1 MIFNKRFGRYTLV
14 KKLAMGGMAEV
25 FLALKRGPDRF
36 ERLVVLKR
44 LHEHL
49 SDDQAVVDMFYS
61 EARLGGLFNHENLIS
76 VFDADVIDGHHTM
89 VMEFVPGQTVDQ
101 LAGRLAQRGRPIPVG
116 LALSIV
122 AEAADGLHSAHTV
135 RDLDGTAMR
144 IVHRDVSPH
153 NIMVGFDGVVRVFDF
168 GVAVAATS
176 GGGGQLAGKTAYM
189 SPEQCKG
196 KDIDARSDVFA
207 LGIVLHE
214 LLTGKPL
221 FKRDNHI
228 KSLRAI
234 TEDEV
239 PAPSTVR
246 TDVTPEVD
254 AIVLKALAR
263 DPNQR
268 YETAHALQ
276 LALAGHLA
284 STNGLV
290 VAHGALGL
298 LVNELFE
305 AEKSETRVVI
315 EKILLA
321 PETSEATIDLSTFD
335 LKAESGSE
343 DGIHIDAAGTS
354 PLAPALT
361 LETGPVDIIGPV
373 GGPASIAMAGQLKR
387 ARRMNSIMAFVAL
400 VALASAAAAW
410 VFQPGASVTVGEAG
424 PADAT
429 IEVVQFSIETEPP
442 GARISIDGAERT
454 ETTPAQIT
462 LAEGIEAAVTL
473 TLDGY
478 RTHETTVV
486 PSATDPAAQ
495 SISAELVV
503 DRDSEN
509 APIGELRVVFNPAD
523 AEVFLNGE
531 RTGSGSPVVLTGL
544 ALNQEHQLR
553 LSREGFETLH
563 FPVSLD
569 SADPLEV
576 QLDLSEALE
585 LGVLT
590 ITSSP
595 SGASIRINDEELGET
610 PLEGLELPANQT
622 YTIEVRRSGYQRW
635 RRAILLRPGATE
647 EFVAE
652 LESNAP
658 RAERA
663 EEPAAEE
670 RGNDEPQLVPDNPA
684 GDPPAGGGE
693 TEPEPED
700 EPYQL
705 LLE

>member
-49 SDDQAVVDMFYS
+49 SDDRAVVDMFYS

-76 VFDADVIDGHHTM
+76 IFDADVIDGHHTM
-89 VMEFVPGQTVDQ
+89 VMEFVPGQTVDEF
-101 LAGRLAQRGRPIPVG
+101 AARMAARATPVPIG

-122 AEAADGLHSAHTV
+122 AEAADGLHSAHVV

-153 NIMVGFDGVVRVFDF
+153 NIMIGFDGDVRVFDF
-168 GVAVAATS
+168 GVAIAATS

-196 KDIDARSDVFA
+196 KDVDARSDVFA

-234 TEDEV
+234 TEDV
-239 PAPSTVR
+239 IPPPSSIR
-246 TDVTPEVD
+246 PDLTPGVD
-254 AIVLKALAR
+254 AIVMKALER
-263 DPNQR
+263 DAAKR
-268 YETAHALQ
+268 YESAHALQ
-276 LALAGHLA
+276 LALADHLA
-284 STNGLV
+284 ATNDLV
-290 VAHGALGL
+290 VAHDALES
-298 LVNELFE
+298 LVNELFQ
-305 AEKSETRVVI
+305 AEKNETRAVI

-335 LKAESGSE
+335 LKAEGAGD
-343 DGIHIDAAGTS
+343 DGIHIDAAGAS

-361 LETGPVDIIGPV
+361 LETGPIDAIGPV

-387 ARRMNSIMAFVAL
+387 ARRMNAIMAFVAL
-400 VALASAAAAW
+400 LALAGAAAAW
-410 VFQPGASVTVGEAG
+410 VLSPGAPAATTPEPGTEAIEIVQV
-424 PADAT
+424 T
-429 IEVVQFSIETEPP
+429 IESDPP
-442 GARISIDGAERT
+442 GAQISIDGAERA
-454 ETTPAQIT
+454 ETTPAEIP

-473 TLDGY
+473 SLDGHI
-478 RTHETTVV
+478 THETTIV
-486 PSATDPAAQ
+486 PSATSPSAQ
-495 SISAELVV
+495 RVSAVLEV
-503 DRDSEN
+503 DQDSEN

-523 AEVFLNGE
+523 ADVFLNGQPA
-531 RTGSGSPVVLTGL
+531 GSGSPVVLTGL

-590 ITSSP
+590 VTSRP

-652 LESNAP
+652 LTSES
-658 RAERA
+658 RREERA
-663 EEPAAEE
+663 EEPSAAADPP
-670 RGNDEPQLVPDNPA
+670 DEPSNEGQGGDEPA
-684 GDPPAGGGE
+684 A
-693 TEPEPED
+693 EPEPEPEE